1 MKKLIDELQAGK
13 DFTDEIFNDTP
24 VGKALKEGFEAAF
37 NIVRAHNPWHEVAEL
52 PPVCE
57 QEPDFSIDVLLTD
70 GERCRVG
77 YYAFSTGS
85 WILHRYFKNPVTGW
99 AYLPEGKP

>member
-1 MKKLIDELQAGK
+1 MKKLLEDLQKHLDNLTIPNDGFGK
-13 DFTDEIFNDTP
+13 GWKTGY
-24 VGKALKEGFEAAF
+24 VQALQ
-37 NIVRAHNPWHEVAEL
+37 IVRAHNPWHDVTEL

-85 WILHRYFKNPVTGW
+85 WIMHRYFKNPVTGW

>member
-1 MKKLIDELQAGK
+1 MKKLLEDLQKHLDNLTIPNDRFGK
-13 DFTDEIFNDTP
+13 GWKTGY
-24 VGKALKEGFEAAF
+24 VQALQ
-37 NIVRAHNPWHEVAEL
+37 IVRAHNPWHEVTEL

-85 WILHRYFKNPVTGW
+85 WIMHRYFKNPVTGW
-99 AYLPEGKP
+99 AYLPELPK

>member
-1 MKKLIDELQAGK
+1 MKKLLEDLQKHLDNLTIPNDRFGK
-13 DFTDEIFNDTP
+13 GWKTGY
-24 VGKALKEGFEAAF
+24 VQALQ
-37 NIVRAHNPWHEVAEL
+37 IVRAHNPWHEVTEL

-85 WILHRYFKNPVTGW
+85 WIMHRYFKNPVTGW

>member
-1 MKKLIDELQAGK
+1 MKKLIEELEKEMSEVQTEFDSSGYECGM
-13 DFTDEIFNDTP
+13 TDGFHA
-24 VGKALKEGFEAAF
+24 ALE
-37 NIVRAHNPWHEVAEL
+37 IVRSHNPWTSVETL
-52 PPVCE
+52 PPIDE
-57 QEPDFSIDVLLTD
+57 KEPDFSIDVLLTD

-85 WILHRYFKNPVTGW
+85 WIMHRYFKNPVTGW

>member
-1 MKKLIDELQAGK
+1 MKKLISELESMARRL
-13 DFTDEIFNDTP
+13 FRNPNANDDTCK
-24 VGKALKEGFEAAF
+24 GFDHALQIA
-37 NIVRAHNPWHEVAEL
+37 RAHNPWHEVAEL

-85 WILHRYFKNPVTGW
+85 WIMHRYFKNPVTGW
-99 AYLPEGKP
+99 AYLPEVKP